1 MALWQ
6 VDNLREHVKTN
17 GPPKKI
23 ELVIVSPL
31 LRYNFIVIWNSHK
44 TVTTYYLL
52 VAFCQ
57 DLLILLLFPINI
69 VSDQGL

>member
-44 TVTTYYLL
+44 TVTTY
-52 VAFCQ
+52 
-57 DLLILLLFPINI
+57 
-69 VSDQGL
+69 